1 MLESLKDLYISYPFL
16 PVPTAPEFFKQ
27 VKDIRLVLELPATD
41 VLLGYKN
48 NRNGNYVRA
57 WLTGFARNGQTG
69 ARALLRIQC
78 SQLSEDMIES
88 FVELYSWEGILP
100 SNQSYM
106 LCDPALI
113 DTLPVISEGIVYELN
128 PEVLVL
134 LQKAPKL
141 YKDGSVQPL
150 PEVIRVE
157 RGYNVSPTITNDT
170 ISFYG
175 AVDVGSGTYPINQP
189 FSLSTATQAQGA
201 RSINGLRGSVTVEP
215 TFPVRI
221 DSIENGIL
229 HVWKEDI
236 E

>member
-57 WLTGFARNGQTG
+57 WLTGFVRNGQSG
-69 ARALLRIQC
+69 ARATLSIQC
-78 SQLSEDMIES
+78 SQLSEGSIES
-88 FVELYSWEGILP
+88 SGDLYSWEGTLP

-113 DTLPVISEGIVYELN
+113 ETLPVIAEGTVYELN

-141 YKDGSVQPL
+141 YKDGADQPL

-157 RGYNVSPTITNDT
+157 RGYNVIPNITNDM

-175 AVDVGSGTYPINQP
+175 ATNVGSGTYPINKP
-189 FSLSTATQAQGA
+189 FHLSAATQAQGA

-215 TFPVRI
+215 TYPVRI
-221 DSIENGIL
+221 DPIEHGVL
-229 HVWKEDI
+229 HVWKEGT